1 MAPVYTGQGG
11 VIITLYTSSA
21 VSNQVMACNSAD
33 TEAWSI
39 LGQSQHWRID
49 ITIGQILCFEVAINM

>member
-1 MAPVYTGQGG
+1 MAR
-11 VIITLYTSSA
+11 
-21 VSNQVMACNSAD
+21 NSAD

-49 ITIGQILCFEVAINM
+49 STIGQILCFEVVINM